1 MKRYIITLILL
12 ITCTFTLTGCRN
24 QTTDSGFK
32 ENVEIAWDDV
42 KDDFDQID
50 QDVENDT
57 SKQDVK
63 ALTQTILDG
72 YDKIKE
78 GITQDNQE
86 EAKKVYEA
94 ASRLEYIEKNTDQ
107 KLSSEEKEILDEAK
121 AIEQEAYNQLR
132 GEAEID
138 AKHQLDKE
146 LAEIS
151 SKASIEASAQL
162 EERLKKLV
170 EKREEYVNTIFT
182 EVKNKLVEFVNSS
195 NYLEYLTSHVKAVS
209 DEYQMTDCVLCVRK
223 EDLKYADDLKKA
235 YTLPIEVEEGQ
246 QIQLGGFIIENKTT
260 NVVVDE
266 SLDSNLEAQKDWFYK
281 TSGLMIK

>member
-32 ENVEIAWDDV
+32 GNVEIAWDDV

-107 KLSSEEKEILDEAK
+107 KLSSEEKEILELGK
-121 AIEQEAYNQLR
+121 KTKTLMMYYYGN
-132 GEAEID
+132 GEGVFQDAVDDVENGID
-138 AKHQLDKE
+138 RVK
-146 LAEIS
+146 
-151 SKASIEASAQL
+151 
-162 EERLKKLV
+162 
-170 EKREEYVNTIFT
+170 NFT
-182 EVKNKLVEFVNSS
+182 EEKWNDFKDKLE
-195 NYLEYLTSHVKAVS
+195 
-209 DEYQMTDCVLCVRK
+209 
-223 EDLKYADDLKKA
+223 
-235 YTLPIEVEEGQ
+235 
-246 QIQLGGFIIENKTT
+246 
-260 NVVVDE
+260 
-266 SLDSNLEAQKDWFYK
+266 
-281 TSGLMIK
+281 

>member
-1 MKRYIITLILL
+1 MKRYIMTLILL

-32 ENVEIAWDDV
+32 GNVEIAWDDV

-107 KLSSEEKEILDEAK
+107 KLSSEEKEILELGKKTKTLMMHYYGNWEGIFQDAVDDVE
-121 AIEQEAYNQLR
+121 N
-132 GEAEID
+132 GID
-138 AKHQLDKE
+138 RVK
-146 LAEIS
+146 
-151 SKASIEASAQL
+151 
-162 EERLKKLV
+162 
-170 EKREEYVNTIFT
+170 NFT
-182 EVKNKLVEFVNSS
+182 EEKWNDFKDKLE
-195 NYLEYLTSHVKAVS
+195 
-209 DEYQMTDCVLCVRK
+209 
-223 EDLKYADDLKKA
+223 
-235 YTLPIEVEEGQ
+235 
-246 QIQLGGFIIENKTT
+246 
-260 NVVVDE
+260 
-266 SLDSNLEAQKDWFYK
+266 
-281 TSGLMIK
+281 

>member
-1 MKRYIITLILL
+1 MQKKDQVFLYI
-12 ITCTFTLTGCRN
+12 
-24 QTTDSGFK
+24 
-32 ENVEIAWDDV
+32 
-42 KDDFDQID
+42 KD
-50 QDVENDT
+50 E
-57 SKQDVK
+57 
-63 ALTQTILDG
+63 
-72 YDKIKE
+72 
-78 GITQDNQE
+78 
-86 EAKKVYEA
+86 
-94 ASRLEYIEKNTDQ
+94 IEKI
-107 KLSSEEKEILDEAK
+107 SSAEEKEILDEAK

-162 EERLKKLV
+162 EERLKKF
-170 EKREEYVNTIFT
+170 VNTIFT

-235 YTLPIEVEEGQ
+235 YALPIEVEEGQ

>member
-235 YTLPIEVEEGQ
+235 YALPIEVEEGQ

-266 SLDSNLEAQKDWFYK
+266 SLDSNLVAQKDWFYK

>member
-1 MKRYIITLILL
+1 MKRHIITLILL

-86 EAKKVYEA
+86 EAKKIYEA
-94 ASRLEYIEKNTDQ
+94 ASRLQYIEENTD
-107 KLSSEEKEILDEAK
+107 
-121 AIEQEAYNQLR
+121 
-132 GEAEID
+132 
-138 AKHQLDKE
+138 
-146 LAEIS
+146 
-151 SKASIEASAQL
+151 
-162 EERLKKLV
+162 KKLTEEQKQVLELGKSMKTLMMHYYGNGDGDYDGAVDDV
-170 EKREEYVNTIFT
+170 EQGLENIKGYT
-182 EVKNKLVEFVNSS
+182 EDKWNDF
-195 NYLEYLTSHVKAVS
+195 
-209 DEYQMTDCVLCVRK
+209 
-223 EDLKYADDLKKA
+223 KK
-235 YTLPIEVEEGQ
+235 Q
-246 QIQLGGFIIENKTT
+246 F
-260 NVVVDE
+260 D
-266 SLDSNLEAQKDWFYK
+266 
-281 TSGLMIK
+281 

>member
-12 ITCTFTLTGCRN
+12 ITCTFTLTGWRN
-24 QTTDSGFK
+24 QKTDSGFK

-86 EAKKVYEA
+86 EAKKIYEA

-107 KLSSEEKEILDEAK
+107 KLSSEEKEILELGK
-121 AIEQEAYNQLR
+121 KTKTLMMYYYGN
-132 GEAEID
+132 GEGVFQDAVDDVENGID
-138 AKHQLDKE
+138 RVK
-146 LAEIS
+146 
-151 SKASIEASAQL
+151 
-162 EERLKKLV
+162 
-170 EKREEYVNTIFT
+170 NFT
-182 EVKNKLVEFVNSS
+182 EEKWNDFKDKLE
-195 NYLEYLTSHVKAVS
+195 
-209 DEYQMTDCVLCVRK
+209 
-223 EDLKYADDLKKA
+223 
-235 YTLPIEVEEGQ
+235 
-246 QIQLGGFIIENKTT
+246 
-260 NVVVDE
+260 
-266 SLDSNLEAQKDWFYK
+266 
-281 TSGLMIK
+281 

>member
-32 ENVEIAWDDV
+32 GNVEIAWDDV

-107 KLSSEEKEILDEAK
+107 KLSNEEKEILELGK
-121 AIEQEAYNQLR
+121 KTKTLMMYYYGN
-132 GEAEID
+132 GEGVFQDAVDDVENGID
-138 AKHQLDKE
+138 HVK
-146 LAEIS
+146 
-151 SKASIEASAQL
+151 
-162 EERLKKLV
+162 
-170 EKREEYVNTIFT
+170 NFT
-182 EVKNKLVEFVNSS
+182 EEKWNDFKDKLE
-195 NYLEYLTSHVKAVS
+195 
-209 DEYQMTDCVLCVRK
+209 
-223 EDLKYADDLKKA
+223 
-235 YTLPIEVEEGQ
+235 
-246 QIQLGGFIIENKTT
+246 
-260 NVVVDE
+260 
-266 SLDSNLEAQKDWFYK
+266 
-281 TSGLMIK
+281 

>member
-32 ENVEIAWDDV
+32 GNVEIAWDDV

-86 EAKKVYEA
+86 EAKI
-94 ASRLEYIEKNTDQ
+94 LELGKKTKTLMMHYYGNGEGIFQDAVDDVENGIDRVKNFT
-107 KLSSEEKEILDEAK
+107 EEKWNDFK
-121 AIEQEAYNQLR
+121 
-132 GEAEID
+132 
-138 AKHQLDKE
+138 DK
-146 LAEIS
+146 
-151 SKASIEASAQL
+151 L
-162 EERLKKLV
+162 E
-170 EKREEYVNTIFT
+170 
-182 EVKNKLVEFVNSS
+182 
-195 NYLEYLTSHVKAVS
+195 
-209 DEYQMTDCVLCVRK
+209 
-223 EDLKYADDLKKA
+223 
-235 YTLPIEVEEGQ
+235 
-246 QIQLGGFIIENKTT
+246 
-260 NVVVDE
+260 
-266 SLDSNLEAQKDWFYK
+266 
-281 TSGLMIK
+281 

>member
-107 KLSSEEKEILDEAK
+107 KLSSEEKEAIDK
-121 AIEQEAYNQLR
+121 AI
-132 GEAEID
+132 
-138 AKHQLDKE
+138 
-146 LAEIS
+146 
-151 SKASIEASAQL
+151 
-162 EERLKKLV
+162 
-170 EKREEYVNTIFT
+170 NT
-182 EVKNKLVEFVNSS
+182 N
-195 NYLEYLTSHVKAVS
+195 
-209 DEYQMTDCVLCVRK
+209 
-223 EDLKYADDLKKA
+223 
-235 YTLPIEVEEGQ
+235 
-246 QIQLGGFIIENKTT
+246 
-260 NVVVDE
+260 
-266 SLDSNLEAQKDWFYK
+266 NL
-281 TSGLMIK
+281 IKIRN

>member
-32 ENVEIAWDDV
+32 GNVEIAWDDV

-86 EAKKVYEA
+86 EAKKVYAA

-107 KLSSEEKEILDEAK
+107 KYATDDKAEA
-121 AIEQEAYNQLR
+121 Q
-132 GEAEID
+132 
-138 AKHQLDKE
+138 
-146 LAEIS
+146 
-151 SKASIEASAQL
+151 
-162 EERLKKLV
+162 
-170 EKREEYVNTIFT
+170 
-182 EVKNKLVEFVNSS
+182 
-195 NYLEYLTSHVKAVS
+195 
-209 DEYQMTDCVLCVRK
+209 RK
-223 EDLKYADDLKKA
+223 EMTEGKK
-235 YTLPIEVEEGQ
+235 TPRPKGSRQ
-246 QIQLGGFIIENKTT
+246 RKNGF
-260 NVVVDE
+260 
-266 SLDSNLEAQKDWFYK
+266 LR
-281 TSGLMIK
+281 

>member
-32 ENVEIAWDDV
+32 GNVEIAWDDV

-86 EAKKVYEA
+86 EAKKIDEA
-94 ASRLEYIEKNTDQ
+94 ASRLQYIEENTD
-107 KLSSEEKEILDEAK
+107 
-121 AIEQEAYNQLR
+121 
-132 GEAEID
+132 
-138 AKHQLDKE
+138 
-146 LAEIS
+146 
-151 SKASIEASAQL
+151 
-162 EERLKKLV
+162 KKLTEEQKQVLELGKSMKTLMMHYYGNGDGDYDGAVDDV
-170 EKREEYVNTIFT
+170 EQGLENIKGYT
-182 EVKNKLVEFVNSS
+182 EDKWNDF
-195 NYLEYLTSHVKAVS
+195 
-209 DEYQMTDCVLCVRK
+209 
-223 EDLKYADDLKKA
+223 KK
-235 YTLPIEVEEGQ
+235 Q
-246 QIQLGGFIIENKTT
+246 F
-260 NVVVDE
+260 D
-266 SLDSNLEAQKDWFYK
+266 
-281 TSGLMIK
+281 

>member
-32 ENVEIAWDDV
+32 GNVEIAWDDV

-50 QDVENDT
+50 QDVENDTSKQDVKNDT

-86 EAKKVYEA
+86 EAKKVYAA

-107 KLSSEEKEILDEAK
+107 KLSSEEKEILELGK
-121 AIEQEAYNQLR
+121 KTKTLMMHYYGN
-132 GEAEID
+132 GEGIFQDAVDDVENGID
-138 AKHQLDKE
+138 RVK
-146 LAEIS
+146 
-151 SKASIEASAQL
+151 
-162 EERLKKLV
+162 
-170 EKREEYVNTIFT
+170 NFT
-182 EVKNKLVEFVNSS
+182 EEKWNDFKDKLE
-195 NYLEYLTSHVKAVS
+195 
-209 DEYQMTDCVLCVRK
+209 
-223 EDLKYADDLKKA
+223 
-235 YTLPIEVEEGQ
+235 
-246 QIQLGGFIIENKTT
+246 
-260 NVVVDE
+260 
-266 SLDSNLEAQKDWFYK
+266 
-281 TSGLMIK
+281 

>member
-24 QTTDSGFK
+24 KTTDSGFK

-107 KLSSEEKEILDEAK
+107 KLSSEEKEILELGK
-121 AIEQEAYNQLR
+121 KTKTLMMYYYGN
-132 GEAEID
+132 GEGVFQDAVDDVENGID
-138 AKHQLDKE
+138 
-146 LAEIS
+146 
-151 SKASIEASAQL
+151 
-162 EERLKKLV
+162 RVKK
-170 EKREEYVNTIFT
+170 FT
-182 EVKNKLVEFVNSS
+182 EEKWNDFKDKLE
-195 NYLEYLTSHVKAVS
+195 
-209 DEYQMTDCVLCVRK
+209 
-223 EDLKYADDLKKA
+223 
-235 YTLPIEVEEGQ
+235 
-246 QIQLGGFIIENKTT
+246 
-260 NVVVDE
+260 
-266 SLDSNLEAQKDWFYK
+266 
-281 TSGLMIK
+281 

>member
-32 ENVEIAWDDV
+32 GNVEIAWDDV

-86 EAKKVYEA
+86 EAKKVYAA

-107 KLSSEEKEILDEAK
+107 KLSSEEKEILELGK
-121 AIEQEAYNQLR
+121 KTKTLMMHYYGN
-132 GEAEID
+132 GEGIFQDAVDDVENGID
-138 AKHQLDKE
+138 RVK
-146 LAEIS
+146 
-151 SKASIEASAQL
+151 
-162 EERLKKLV
+162 
-170 EKREEYVNTIFT
+170 NFT
-182 EVKNKLVEFVNSS
+182 EEKWNDFKDKLDIRYKLIAKKSAEVFKHAYQELQKQSIDHLKNN
-195 NYLEYLTSHVKAVS
+195 
-209 DEYQMTDCVLCVRK
+209 D
-223 EDLKYADDLKKA
+223 
-235 YTLPIEVEEGQ
+235 Q
-246 QIQLGGFIIENKTT
+246 QFQREKPSFQNP
-260 NVVVDE
+260 
-266 SLDSNLEAQKDWFYK
+266 
-281 TSGLMIK
+281 

>member
-24 QTTDSGFK
+24 LTTDSGFK

-107 KLSSEEKEILDEAK
+107 KLSSEEKEILELGK
-121 AIEQEAYNQLR
+121 KTKTLMMYYYGN
-132 GEAEID
+132 GEGVFQDAVDDVENGID
-138 AKHQLDKE
+138 RVK
-146 LAEIS
+146 S
-151 SKASIEASAQL
+151 
-162 EERLKKLV
+162 
-170 EKREEYVNTIFT
+170 FT
-182 EVKNKLVEFVNSS
+182 EEKWNDFKDKLE
-195 NYLEYLTSHVKAVS
+195 
-209 DEYQMTDCVLCVRK
+209 
-223 EDLKYADDLKKA
+223 
-235 YTLPIEVEEGQ
+235 
-246 QIQLGGFIIENKTT
+246 
-260 NVVVDE
+260 
-266 SLDSNLEAQKDWFYK
+266 
-281 TSGLMIK
+281 

>member
-32 ENVEIAWDDV
+32 GNVEIAWDDV

-86 EAKKVYEA
+86 EAKKVYAA
-94 ASRLEYIEKNTDQ
+94 ASRLEYIEKNTSVYQTLANHQNYYFTNDLAYELMCSIFNI
-107 KLSSEEKEILDEAK
+107 KSNHFDET
-121 AIEQEAYNQLR
+121 NS
-132 GEAEID
+132 
-138 AKHQLDKE
+138 
-146 LAEIS
+146 LAS
-151 SKASIEASAQL
+151 PQYK
-162 EERLKKLV
+162 
-170 EKREEYVNTIFT
+170 FT
-182 EVKNKLVEFVNSS
+182 RDM
-195 NYLEYLTSHVKAVS
+195 LT
-209 DEYQMTDCVLCVRK
+209 TDLGK
-223 EDLKYADDLKKA
+223 MYIKDD
-235 YTLPIEVEEGQ
+235 
-246 QIQLGGFIIENKTT
+246 TT
-260 NVVVDE
+260 
-266 SLDSNLEAQKDWFYK
+266 K
-281 TSGLMIK
+281 

>member
-32 ENVEIAWDDV
+32 GNVEIAWDDV

-86 EAKKVYEA
+86 EAKKVYAA
-94 ASRLEYIEKNTDQ
+94 ASRLEYIEKNIDQ
-107 KLSSEEKEILDEAK
+107 KLSSEEKEILELGK
-121 AIEQEAYNQLR
+121 KTKTLMMHYYGN
-132 GEAEID
+132 GEGIFQDAVDDVENGID
-138 AKHQLDKE
+138 RVK
-146 LAEIS
+146 
-151 SKASIEASAQL
+151 
-162 EERLKKLV
+162 
-170 EKREEYVNTIFT
+170 NFT
-182 EVKNKLVEFVNSS
+182 EEKWNDFKDKLE
-195 NYLEYLTSHVKAVS
+195 
-209 DEYQMTDCVLCVRK
+209 
-223 EDLKYADDLKKA
+223 
-235 YTLPIEVEEGQ
+235 
-246 QIQLGGFIIENKTT
+246 
-260 NVVVDE
+260 
-266 SLDSNLEAQKDWFYK
+266 
-281 TSGLMIK
+281 

>member
-32 ENVEIAWDDV
+32 GNVEIAWDDV

-86 EAKKVYEA
+86 EAKKIYEA

-107 KLSSEEKEILDEAK
+107 KLSSEEKEILELGK
-121 AIEQEAYNQLR
+121 KTKTLMMYYYGN
-132 GEAEID
+132 GEGVFQDAVDDVENGID
-138 AKHQLDKE
+138 RVK
-146 LAEIS
+146 
-151 SKASIEASAQL
+151 
-162 EERLKKLV
+162 
-170 EKREEYVNTIFT
+170 NFT
-182 EVKNKLVEFVNSS
+182 EEKWNDFKDKLE
-195 NYLEYLTSHVKAVS
+195 
-209 DEYQMTDCVLCVRK
+209 
-223 EDLKYADDLKKA
+223 
-235 YTLPIEVEEGQ
+235 
-246 QIQLGGFIIENKTT
+246 
-260 NVVVDE
+260 
-266 SLDSNLEAQKDWFYK
+266 
-281 TSGLMIK
+281 

>member
-235 YTLPIEVEEGQ
+235 YALPIEVEEGQ

>member
-32 ENVEIAWDDV
+32 GNVEIAWDDV

-86 EAKKVYEA
+86 
-94 ASRLEYIEKNTDQ
+94 KNTDQ
-107 KLSSEEKEILDEAK
+107 KLSSEEKEILELGK
-121 AIEQEAYNQLR
+121 KTKTLMMHYYGN
-132 GEAEID
+132 GEGIFQDAVDDVENGID
-138 AKHQLDKE
+138 RVK
-146 LAEIS
+146 
-151 SKASIEASAQL
+151 
-162 EERLKKLV
+162 
-170 EKREEYVNTIFT
+170 NFT
-182 EVKNKLVEFVNSS
+182 EEKWNDFKDKLE
-195 NYLEYLTSHVKAVS
+195 
-209 DEYQMTDCVLCVRK
+209 
-223 EDLKYADDLKKA
+223 
-235 YTLPIEVEEGQ
+235 
-246 QIQLGGFIIENKTT
+246 
-260 NVVVDE
+260 
-266 SLDSNLEAQKDWFYK
+266 
-281 TSGLMIK
+281 

>member
-32 ENVEIAWDDV
+32 GDVEITWDDV

-50 QDVENDT
+50 QNVENDT

-107 KLSSEEKEILDEAK
+107 KLSSEEKEILELGK
-121 AIEQEAYNQLR
+121 KMKTLMMHYYGN
-132 GEAEID
+132 GEGVFQDAVDDVENGID
-138 AKHQLDKE
+138 RVK
-146 LAEIS
+146 
-151 SKASIEASAQL
+151 
-162 EERLKKLV
+162 
-170 EKREEYVNTIFT
+170 NFT
-182 EVKNKLVEFVNSS
+182 EDKWNDFKDKLE
-195 NYLEYLTSHVKAVS
+195 
-209 DEYQMTDCVLCVRK
+209 
-223 EDLKYADDLKKA
+223 
-235 YTLPIEVEEGQ
+235 
-246 QIQLGGFIIENKTT
+246 
-260 NVVVDE
+260 
-266 SLDSNLEAQKDWFYK
+266 
-281 TSGLMIK
+281 